1 MNAEA
6 DVGGGRGRNVGIDN
20 VGVSFGIV
28 STLAPLQMDLLDFCP
43 EGPLPVIVKA
53 GIGKWEASNVG
64 S

>member
-6 DVGGGRGRNVGIDN
+6 DVGGGRGRNVGVDN

-28 STLAPLQMDLLDFCP
+28 STLAPLQMDLLDFCS
-43 EGPLPVIVKA
+43 EGPLLAIVKA